1 MRIEVPLELPPPH
14 FDDEATI
21 ATARKVVPIGGARA
35 IERQRKLL
43 AMLPILLAATLCG
56 ALGAMAVNYFDR
68 RDNAAA
74 PAARQSD
81 QVNAGQT
88 KTEEPQVVIAA
99 SSESTAKDSQS
110 EPASVQPQDDSR
122 PTSGQEPAK
131 TDRTN
136 IGTNTD
142 DVPKKSS
149 AKPSAQPDPA
159 KLVRKRRV
167 QPADP
172 EVPAKK
178 NGAGRIEGIFGGPNP

>member
-21 ATARKVVPIGGARA
+21 ATARKVVPIEGARA
-35 IERQRKLL
+35 IGRQRKLL

-56 ALGAMAVNYFDR
+56 ALGALAVNYFDR

-88 KTEEPQVVIAA
+88 KTEAPQVVIAA
-99 SSESTAKDSQS
+99 SAESTAKDSEGES
-110 EPASVQPQDDSR
+110 ASVHPQDDS
-122 PTSGQEPAK
+122 PKTSGEEPAK

-136 IGTNTD
+136 IGTTSAD
-142 DVPKKSS
+142 AKKSS
-149 AKPSAQPDPA
+149 AKPNAQPDPA

-172 EVPAKK
+172 EVPEKK
-178 NGAGRIEGIFGGPNP
+178 NKAGRIEDIFGGPNP